1 MGTHQATAGP
11 WWACAVVDDA
21 PDGHDVV
28 GEALS
33 EIIRMVLV
41 AVRMPVRVCCG
52 CAGEDRV
59 TSQDSGLVVRDVTV
73 RSVVVPLRRPL
84 ATRVGDFSRWPLLL
98 IDVTTEQ
105 GIIGRSY
112 LAPYLSRAS
121 AALRT
126 VIDDLGAG
134 LRGRPVA
141 PAAAFGE
148 ARGWL
153 GLAGYQGLALAAVAG
168 LDIALWDALARAA
181 GLPLARL
188 LGGTLEPVP
197 AYNSNGLGLIPPAA
211 AGDEALEL
219 LAEGGFTALKVRVG
233 RDSAAD
239 DIAAV
244 RRVREAVGDGIT
256 LVADYNQGL
265 SLGEALE
272 RCRALDAEGLA
283 WIEEPLRYDD
293 LDGHARIARDIATP
307 VMLGENFY
315 GARAMYEAIA
325 AQACDLVMPD
335 LMRIGGVTGWQQ
347 AAAIA
352 DATGLPMSS
361 HLYPEVS
368 GHLLR
373 VTPTRQWL
381 EWQDWAHPV
390 LAQPFEVRSGA
401 LHVPDVPGNGLE
413 WDEDAV
419 THYQAEL

>member
-1 MGTHQATAGP
+1 MGGTGR
-11 WWACAVVDDA
+11 
-21 PDGHDVV
+21 PDGAIPVV
-28 GEALS
+28 EAG
-33 EIIRMVLV
+33 RGG
-41 AVRMPVRVCCG
+41 PVTNP
-52 CAGEDRV
+52 AA
-59 TSQDSGLVVRDVTV
+59 GLVVRDVAV
-73 RSVVVPLRRPL
+73 RPVVVPLRRPL
-84 ATRVGDFSRWPLLL
+84 ATRVGDFARWPLLL

-105 GIIGRSY
+105 GIVGRGY
-112 LAPYLSRAS
+112 LAPYLSRAA
-121 AALRT
+121 AALLPIVR
-126 VIDDLGAG
+126 DLGAG
-134 LRGRPVA
+134 LRGKPAA
-141 PAAAFGE
+141 PAAVFTE

-153 GLAGYQGLALAAVAG
+153 SLAGYQGLALAAVAG
-168 LDIALWDALARAA
+168 LDIALWDALAKAA

-197 AYNSNGLGLIPPAA
+197 AYNSNGLGLISPAA

-219 LAEGGFTALKVRVG
+219 LAEGGFKALKVRVG
-233 RDSAAD
+233 RHRAAD

-244 RRVREAVGDGIT
+244 RRVREAVGDEVT

-265 SLGEALE
+265 TLGEAME

-293 LDGHARIARDIATP
+293 LEGHARLARDIATP

-315 GARAMYEAIA
+315 GPRAMHEAITA
-325 AQACDLVMPD
+325 RACDLVMPD

-352 DATGLPMSS
+352 AATGLPMSS

-381 EWQDWAHPV
+381 EWQDWADPV
-390 LAQPFEVRSGA
+390 LARTFEVRSGE

-413 WDEDAV
+413 WDESAV
-419 THYQAEL
+419 TRYQAAD

>member
-1 MGTHQATAGP
+1 MSGP
-11 WWACAVVDDA
+11 GA
-21 PDGHDVV
+21 
-28 GEALS
+28 
-33 EIIRMVLV
+33 
-41 AVRMPVRVCCG
+41 
-52 CAGEDRV
+52 
-59 TSQDSGLVVRDVTV
+59 GLVVRDVAV
-73 RSVVVPLRRPL
+73 RAVVVPLRRPL

-112 LAPYLSRAS
+112 LAPYLPGAA

-126 VIDDLGAG
+126 VLGDLGAG
-134 LRGRPVA
+134 LRGRAAA

-148 ARGWL
+148 ARRWL

-168 LDIALWDALARAA
+168 LDIALWDALAKAA

-233 RDSAAD
+233 RAAAAD
-239 DIAAV
+239 DVAAV
-244 RRVREAVGDGIT
+244 RRVREAVGYGVT

-265 SLGEALE
+265 ALGEALE
-272 RCRALDAEGLA
+272 RCRALDGEGLA

-293 LDGHARIARDIATP
+293 LDGHARLARDIATP

-315 GARAMYEAIA
+315 GPRAMHEAIR

-335 LMRIGGVTGWQQ
+335 LMRIGGVTGWLQ

-352 DATGLPMSS
+352 DATGIPMSS

-390 LAQPFEVRSGA
+390 LARPFEVRSGE
-401 LHVPDVPGNGLE
+401 LHVPDAPGNGLE
-413 WDEDAV
+413 WDESAV
-419 THYQAEL
+419 THYQA

>member
-1 MGTHQATAGP
+1 
-11 WWACAVVDDA
+11 
-21 PDGHDVV
+21 
-28 GEALS
+28 
-33 EIIRMVLV
+33 
-41 AVRMPVRVCCG
+41 
-52 CAGEDRV
+52 V
-59 TSQDSGLVVRDVTV
+59 TDKQVVRDVTV
-73 RSVVVPLRRPL
+73 RSVVVPLGRPL
-84 ATRVGDFSRWPLLL
+84 ATKVGDFSRWPLLL

-105 GIIGRSY
+105 GITGRGY
-112 LAPYLSRAS
+112 LAPYLSRAA

-126 VIDDLGAG
+126 VLTDLGAA
-134 LRGRPVA
+134 LRGQPA
-141 PAAAFGE
+141 SPAAAYAN

-168 LDIALWDALARAA
+168 LDIALWDALAQAA

-188 LGGTLEPVP
+188 LGGTLAPVP

-233 RDSAAD
+233 RDSPAD
-239 DIAAV
+239 DLAAV
-244 RRVREAVGDGIT
+244 RRVREAAGPGVT
-256 LVADYNQGL
+256 LVVDYNQGL
-265 SLGEALE
+265 ALGEAVE

-293 LDGHARIARDIATP
+293 LDGHARLARDIATP

-315 GARAMYEAIA
+315 GARAMLAAIR

-335 LMRIGGVTGWQQ
+335 LMRIGGVTGWLQ

-352 DATGLPMSS
+352 DGFGIPMSS

-373 VTPTRQWL
+373 VTPSRQWL

-390 LAQPFEVRSGA
+390 LARPFEVRSGQ
-401 LHVPDVPGNGLE
+401 LHLPDVPGNGLE

-419 THYQAEL
+419 AHYQAQ